1 MVPECPHTGFY
12 RILLEPRTTQVVVTT
27 GAIRC
32 AKFQSN
38 YHHQHTNTQLFAG
51 LKPFLSPNQQCHST
65 EGKCIKRFCLT
76 NKNLC
81 QPTQKCLLT
90 FGQLHQAIVKA
101 ATGNAK
107 LLTDTSADKILQC
120 NSNVPASKLSA
131 QTAYCAWGR
140 DISCYV
146 YIAAG

>member
-1 MVPECPHTGFY
+1 MSPY
-12 RILLEPRTTQVVVTT
+12 WILSDFI
-27 GAIRC
+27 GAKDDAGGGDNWSYKMC
-32 AKFQSN
+32 KVSVKLSPPA
-38 YHHQHTNTQLFAG
+38 YQHPQLFAG

-90 FGQLHQAIVKA
+90 FGQLYQAIVKA

-107 LLTDTSADKILQC
+107 LLTDTSADKIL
-120 NSNVPASKLSA
+120 
-131 QTAYCAWGR
+131 
-140 DISCYV
+140 
-146 YIAAG
+146 